1 MEWLS
6 LWIVFYLLFIDG
18 KGKEIKRLHKRIKRL
33 ERKIKGGNE
42 MSRLLEELKGQKATI
57 TVGGFGTVYEIVDV
71 DEDWVKLTRADNKG
85 NVTTKL
91 VRVDDIQSVELK

>member
-6 LWIVFYLLFIDG
+6 LWIVCYLLFIDG
-18 KGKEIKRLHKRIKRL
+18 KGKEIKRLRKRIKRL

-57 TVGGFGTVYEIVDV
+57 TVGGFGTSYEIVDV

-85 NVTTKL
+85 TVTTKL